1 MLMPWTHRVALQQR
15 EVAMRPARIIA
26 AVVFAAAIAVTGCA
40 AHSTAAHPSPAP
52 APLVVDQPPAP
63 PIDLPAA
70 KSPTPAPK
78 VSTPAPKSPTPAP
91 KSPNP
96 PIVNRVPVPVLADG
110 RYDAYIRQVNTRGD
124 YLVVD
129 LVQVFHDQAA
139 VEAAIADGRPRDTA
153 QYLSTYVR
161 NQNPRLRT
169 LPLAGDLRVD
179 LLGSCEEPVS
189 HQLNKLAADARLID
203 GAVHTY
209 YFTLTVAGGAVHRV
223 QEFLAINA
231 C

>member
-1 MLMPWTHRVALQQR
+1 MLMPWAHRVARQQR

-40 AHSTAAHPSPAP
+40 AHSTADRPSSAP
-52 APLVVDQPPAP
+52 APLVVDQPPTP

-70 KSPTPAPK
+70 MSPTPTPK

-96 PIVNRVPVPVLADG
+96 PIVDRVPVPVLADG
-110 RYDAYIRQVNTRGD
+110 RYDAYIRQVNARGD

-179 LLGSCEEPVS
+179 LLGGCEEPVS
-189 HQLNKLAADARLID
+189 HQLSKLAADART
-203 GAVHTY
+203 GSY

>member
-1 MLMPWTHRVALQQR
+1 
-15 EVAMRPARIIA
+15 MRPVRILI

-40 AHSTAAHPSPAP
+40 AHSTAARPSPAP
-52 APLVVDQPPAP
+52 APPVVDQPPAP

-78 VSTPAPKSPTPAP
+78 SPTPAP
-91 KSPNP
+91 KPPNP
-96 PIVNRVPVPVLADG
+96 PIVDRVPVPVLADG
-110 RYDAYIRQVNTRGD
+110 QYDAYIRQVNTRGD

-129 LVQVFHDQAA
+129 LVQVLHDQAA
-139 VEAAIADGRPRDTA
+139 VEAAIADGRPRDSA

-189 HQLNKLAADARLID
+189 HQLNKLAADART
-203 GAVHTY
+203 GSY

>member
-1 MLMPWTHRVALQQR
+1 
-15 EVAMRPARIIA
+15 MRPARIIT

-40 AHSTAAHPSPAP
+40 AHSTADRPSPAP
-52 APLVVDQPPAP
+52 APPVVDQPPAP
-63 PIDLPAA
+63 PIDLAA
-70 KSPTPAPK
+70 SKSPSPAPK
-78 VSTPAPKSPTPAP
+78 LSTPASKSPTPAP

-96 PIVNRVPVPVLADG
+96 PIVDRVPVLADG

-129 LVQVFHDQAA
+129 LVQVVHDQAA

-153 QYLSTYVR
+153 QYLTTYVR

-179 LLGSCEEPVS
+179 LPGSCEEPVS
-189 HQLNKLAADARLID
+189 HQLNKLAADART
-203 GAVHTY
+203 GSY